1 MRILQLIIGMIVVG
15 IAWSVLSRPASKIP
29 DRIEPVEAFCDAYY
43 LWRSTQAGG
52 VSAVDRICFD
62 AQTMKP

>member
-1 MRILQLIIGMIVVG
+1 MRTLQLIIGMIVVG
-15 IAWSVLSRPASKIP
+15 VAWSVLSRPASKIP

-43 LWRSTQAGG
+43 SWRSTQAGG

-62 AQTMKP
+62 AQIMKP